1 MKKKIF
7 GITLA
12 VCLVVLSIAS
22 STMAYFTDVDEKTHA
37 FTSGNVDIKFTGDVF
52 TDDNSTPTTHPGKQI
67 GADASV
73 ANIGTEDA
81 YVGIVINFSKKLGET
96 DARALFADL
105 GNGSWE
111 TKYVENA
118 ATCSIYVICPTVL
131 VKNNGEAMFFSK
143 IQIPLEWNNDK
154 MAAFNDTTII
164 VNAYATQTYGFDNA
178 KTALTTA
185 FPDKWSAVGN

>member
-52 TDDNSTPTTHPGKQI
+52 IDDNSSPTTHPGKQI

-81 YVGIVINFSKKLGET
+81 YIGIVINFSKKLGKT
-96 DARALFADL
+96 DAEALFENL

-118 ATCSIYVICPTVL
+118 NTCSIYVICPNVI
-131 VKNNGEAMFFSK
+131 VKNNETGAFFSK

-154 MAAFNDTTII
+154 MVAFNGTEII
-164 VNAYATQTYGFDNA
+164 VNAYATQAYGFDNA

-185 FPDKWSAVGN
+185 FSNEWSAVGN